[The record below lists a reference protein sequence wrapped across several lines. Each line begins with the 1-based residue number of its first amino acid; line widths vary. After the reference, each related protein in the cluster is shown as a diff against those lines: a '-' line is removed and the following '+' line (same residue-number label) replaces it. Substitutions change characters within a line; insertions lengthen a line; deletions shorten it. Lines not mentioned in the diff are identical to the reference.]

1 MVRLVRDKENRISVQ
16 VTASVD
22 YSGFSASLSIPGV
35 EKIISDL
42 SARNMRIDFSPAE
55 VESVGKNA
63 QCVLTVY
70 NAEGEVYVNNI
81 VWFETVATESEALGH
96 QVISIV
102 LVSLIK
108 YEGGKSRPDE
118 ELDKIIEEKVDK
130 AMTESVDAKVE
141 ECVDEIIDDKVAG
154 AVDTILEGEVK
165 RVVSAV
171 IDEKVD
177 ARIDELLDSS
187 DSDALGG
194 VINTL
199 QDAVYEN
206 ILPRV
211 VDVES
216 ELSKKISVKQE
227 DSDENMVF
235 FTSAED
241 SDVSSGV

>member
-1 MVRLVRDKENRISVQ
+1 MVRLVRDKENRISVK

-35 EKIISDL
+35 EKIIPDL
-42 SARNMRIDFSPAE
+42 SARNIRIDFSPAE
-55 VESVGKNA
+55 VESIGQNA

-70 NAEGEVYVNNI
+70 NAEGEVYVNNM

-96 QVISIV
+96 QNISIV
-102 LVSLIK
+102 IVSLIK

-141 ECVDEIIDDKVAG
+141 EYVDEIIDDKVA
-154 AVDTILEGEVK
+154 AVVDVILEDKVEK
-165 RVVSAV
+165 VVDAV

-187 DSDALGG
+187 DSDTIGG
-194 VINTL
+194 VIDTMEERIS
-199 QDAVYEN
+199 AVEK
-206 ILPRV
+206 
-211 VDVES
+211 
-216 ELSKKISVKQE
+216 ELKDKISVKHE
-227 DSDENMVF
+227 HEDENMIF
-235 FTSAED
+235 FNSGED
-241 SDVSSGV
+241 TTDSSEV